1 MRKPQIFSK
10 KDFSLA
16 GNLEEVLSP
25 GRAVVESV
33 VVGVETAFSS

>member
-16 GNLEEVLSP
+16 GNLEEALFP
-25 GRAVVESV
+25 GRAVFVSAG
-33 VVGVETAFSS
+33 VGVETAFSS